1 MVKLLILADDFT
13 GALDT
18 GIQFAKEGIETQIA
32 AGDQVEQIELSEQV
46 QALVIDME
54 TRPLSGEEAYEAV
67 KKTVSWAI
75 DRGIEVIY
83 KKTDSALRGNIGA
96 ELQAASDAAKMPIYF
111 LPAFPEI
118 QRVTKD
124 GIHYIQGE
132 PLKESAFGKDP
143 FEPVL
148 YSYIPDIISSWK
160 PVEVSCVSTVDQ
172 WETYEEKG
180 GILVFDAQEKEDIQK
195 RLYEFANHG
204 KLRLL
209 AGCAGCASILASML
223 PFQKNEKVQ
232 YARKKGM
239 AVISGSLN
247 PITYQQIMYAQKS
260 GFYRVNLKPEQKL
273 NPQYYQTEEGQKFL
287 EGIGKT
293 CQETNRVVID
303 TFDEEKEKSTLAYA
317 AEKGINKSD
326 MRFLITK
333 CLGMITQYLVN
344 QNLDYSFFMTGGD
357 TLMGFMKEIKNPRLE
372 PVCELSYGVVLSKL
386 KWNGHE
392 LQVISKSGGF
402 GSDSVMT
409 DSAQKLIQD

>member
-32 AGDQVEQIELSEQV
+32 AGDQIDQIELSEQV
-46 QALVIDME
+46 EVLVVDME
-54 TRPLSGEEAYEAV
+54 TRPLSGDEAYEAV

-75 DRGIEVIY
+75 DQGIESIY

-96 ELQAASDAAKMPIYF
+96 ELQAACDAEQMPIYF
-111 LPAFPEI
+111 IPAFPDL

-148 YSYIPDIISSWK
+148 YSYIPDIICSWK
-160 PVEVSCVSTVDQ
+160 SVEVSCISIEEK
-172 WETYEEKG
+172 WETYEKKE
-180 GILVFDAQEKEDIQK
+180 GILVFDAQGNEDIRK
-195 RLYEFANHG
+195 RLNEFEDHG

-209 AGCAGCASILASML
+209 AGCAGCASILVSML
-223 PFQKNEKVQ
+223 SFQKNEKAK
-232 YARKKGM
+232 YTRKKGM

-247 PITYQQIMYAQKS
+247 PITYQQVVYAKQT

-273 NPQYYQTEEGQKFL
+273 NPQYYQTDEGQKFL
-287 EGIGKT
+287 ENIAKI
-293 CQETNRVVID
+293 CQNTNRIVID

-317 AEKGINKSD
+317 EEKGISKSD

-333 CLGMITQYLVN
+333 CLGIITQYLVN